1 MQNKA
6 NFQNDKMNVSTVI
19 STYYKQKTINYANK
33 NKAKTKPIKPNLL
46 EIPMNVS
53 SVKSVAYKNEP
64 PFLAQKS
71 QSQFSKQP
79 KMNIN
84 YYYTKVYEPRTM
96 NYELKN
102 KPKRTQN
109 KSNQSQFCLADLSGR
124 RLCRS
129 IKIFISLRQDIIMN
143 FNSLP

>member
-19 STYYKQKTINYANK
+19 STNYKQKTINYANK

-96 NYELKN
+96 NYELNN

-109 KSNQSQFCLADLSGR
+109 KPNFIRLGRTCPGDLSGR
-124 RLCRS
+124 RLYRS
-129 IKIFISLRQDIIMN
+129 PKHYPSSL
-143 FNSLP
+143 